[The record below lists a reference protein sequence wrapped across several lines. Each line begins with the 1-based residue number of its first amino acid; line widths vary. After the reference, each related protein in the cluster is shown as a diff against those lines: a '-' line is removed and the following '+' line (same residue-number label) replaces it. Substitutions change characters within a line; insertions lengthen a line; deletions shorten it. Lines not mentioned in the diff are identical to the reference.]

1 MSYKV
6 LIVDDSKLAR
16 MSVRKALSVLQPEWT
31 SVDAG
36 NAEQALQSLTD
47 SAPDIA
53 LLDFNMPG
61 RNGLDLAAD
70 FRRMRPNMPVAVV
83 SANRQQEIIDR
94 AEKVGA
100 TFLGKPLTEAQLGE
114 FLAAAVRDLDKA
126 KT

>member
-1 MSYKV
+1 MTYKV

-16 MSVRKALSVLQPEWT
+16 MSVRKALSTLQPEWT

-36 NAEQALQSLTD
+36 NAEQALKSLTD

-83 SANRQQEIIDR
+83 SANRQQEIIER
-94 AEKVGA
+94 AQAVGA
-100 TFLGKPLTEAQLGE
+100 TFLGKPLTDEQLGA
-114 FLAAAVRDLDKA
+114 FLTAAARDLDKA

>member
-16 MSVRKALSVLQPEWT
+16 MSVRKALSALQPEWT

-36 NAEQALQSLTD
+36 NAEQALKSLTD

-83 SANRQQEIIDR
+83 SANRQQEIIER
-94 AEKVGA
+94 AQAVGA
-100 TFLGKPLTEAQLGE
+100 TFLGKPLTDEQLGA
-114 FLAAAVRDLDKA
+114 FLAAAARDLDKA

>member
-1 MSYKV
+1 MTYKV

-16 MSVRKALSVLQPEWT
+16 MSVRKALSTLQPEWT

-36 NAEQALQSLTD
+36 NAEQALKSLTD

-83 SANRQQEIIDR
+83 SANRQQEIIER
-94 AEKVGA
+94 AQAVGA
-100 TFLGKPLTEAQLGE
+100 TFLGKPLTDEQLGA
-114 FLAAAVRDLDKA
+114 FLAAAARDLDKA
-126 KT
+126 KK